1 MLKRG
6 SKIAIIISIVA
17 LALVGITLTLYFV
30 FFKKDSYQL
39 VDVEATEF
47 SADDFTK
54 TSKLVL
60 NQNNTFS
67 IRIEHKTKG
76 LSLTGIGKY
85 TLDGKTY
92 KLTFIKVFARDINDS
107 IVDITEEAQD
117 ITCTRSGN
125 RIKFTDHK
133 FQTYYFG

>member
-60 NQNNTFS
+60 NRNNT
-67 IRIEHKTKG
+67 